1 MQNRLAN
8 LAASQPD
15 RRLRE
20 LEAFAHEQTPRIA
33 ALEREAEQLR
43 IDLRRGGLIGAFWG
57 SGDWNEHRNWRLSA
71 GGVAARDPE
80 SLRRAFQV
88 LRAAVFYQEGISP
101 AQRRLVREIAMEVQV
116 QAFERVDM
124 PSETGADALL
134 TFFSPE
140 TARIRMPENLSP
152 ELATRIA
159 GYTREK
165 SALKDE
171 LRDALIQQDAAAA
184 PSRAATLRKLA
195 VAQEPRIQA
204 LEEMAEQIRREL
216 AVLETRE
223 SALTQ
228 LPRELA
234 ARVVAWQHDWR
245 TMQEAIAS
253 KLAEINR
260 SYGFEAVNFIREPDN
275 VSSTITLRAKI
286 RPSAMSEEIKYRIQ
300 ATVAAFNRESAQ
312 RTVTLKRE
320 AESLRAEIAAHA
332 ATHPQTL
339 GGRST
344 DEWWKHAIE
353 ALQEEDDPA
362 PYREYR
368 TAVFEPGLSPEQR
381 RLLFAAAV
389 RELRLPLP
397 GGEFQP

>member
-1 MQNRLAN
+1 MSVASCH
-8 LAASQPD
+8 AAHDAGADGTPALTHREAHPLFERD
-15 RRLRE
+15 GMPE
-20 LEAFAHEQTPRIA
+20 LELDFGAVAGAEHALGEQQLSRYVRGTEVELGRVAGAAGGLATTLGGAEQEHPRRTLAMGRDGAARDQGLTANHLVTTDTAQQQPHVVSGHCARDVAMELLDTGDDDLARRIA
-33 ALEREAEQLR
+33 ASHDFDLAAEREHATLDAAGDDGAATGDRAHAFDRHHERSALVADGQRDLLVERLDEACDAAHVR
-43 IDLRRGGLIGAFWG
+43 IFALAPLGGAQGAK
-57 SGDWNEHRNWRLSA
+57 
-71 GGVAARDPE
+71 
-80 SLRRAFQV
+80 RRA
-88 LRAAVFYQEGISP
+88 AH
-101 AQRRLVREIAMEVQV
+101 
-116 QAFERVDM
+116 ER
-124 PSETGADALL
+124 S
-134 TFFSPE
+134 
-140 TARIRMPENLSP
+140 
-152 ELATRIA
+152 
-159 GYTREK
+159 
-165 SALKDE
+165 
-171 LRDALIQQDAAAA
+171 
-184 PSRAATLRKLA
+184 
-195 VAQEPRIQA
+195 
-204 LEEMAEQIRREL
+204 
-216 AVLETRE
+216 
-223 SALTQ
+223 
-228 LPRELA
+228 
-234 ARVVAWQHDWR
+234 
-245 TMQEAIAS
+245 
-253 KLAEINR
+253 
-260 SYGFEAVNFIREPDN
+260 GFEAVNFIREPDN